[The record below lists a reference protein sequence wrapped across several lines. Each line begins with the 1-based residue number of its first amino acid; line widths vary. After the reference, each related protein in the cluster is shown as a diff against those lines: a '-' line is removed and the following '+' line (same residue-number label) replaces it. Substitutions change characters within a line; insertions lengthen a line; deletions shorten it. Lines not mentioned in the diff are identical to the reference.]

1 MKLLVLNCPNL
12 NMVGIRER
20 GVYGTKTYTEM
31 VHYIKEVAK
40 ERGHDIEVRQS
51 NSEGELIDWIHEAYL
66 KGYEGVIM
74 NPGAYTHYSYAIF
87 DAIKSIAPIPVVE
100 VHLSNVHA
108 RESFRQTSVTAP
120 ACVGQLCGFGE
131 LGYGLAIQALE
142 QAVQSL
148 NG

>member
-1 MKLLVLNCPNL
+1 
-12 NMVGIRER
+12 
-20 GVYGTKTYTEM
+20 
-31 VHYIKEVAK
+31 
-40 ERGHDIEVRQS
+40 
-51 NSEGELIDWIHEAYL
+51 
-66 KGYEGVIM
+66 M